1 MTKIGTCAH
10 WVRGTGYAQASLS
23 AACPWCELENLR
35 NELTAARLERSSLQ
49 DIDLAPIKRTQAN
62 LWQLKYFEALH
73 ALQAANRGAQR
84 LRRRLDEA
92 QRRLRRAGRPLDE
105 REAPHCANCSC
116 GLHPTGDGAKHNEKV

>member
-1 MTKIGTCAH
+1 MVDARYIPPAEAH
-10 WVRGTGYAQASLS
+10 LEAENKLLRD
-23 AACPWCELENLR
+23 ELA
-35 NELTAARLERSSLQ
+35 AARLERSILQ

-105 REAPHCANCSC
+105 REAPHCPTCDC
-116 GLHPTGDGAKHNEKV
+116 GSSGHPSGDDSKGV